1 MIAALN
7 RWCRRIP
14 LLDRWLVGEILAP
27 LLFAVAAFTVVGLS
41 IGVMFELV
49 RRLVEDGLP
58 AWTALQVMLL
68 SLPRFLVLSFP
79 MATLFATLL
88 AYSKLTAN
96 SELTAL
102 RSVGVSTVRLV
113 VPALV
118 LSALLTRVVL
128 LFNDVIVLKAN
139 TQAEVTLQKAL
150 GPAWHGEGQGHHLS
164 RFGRVRNRVPSAA
177 GAQAVVLFPTFRQ
190 GGDGGCDGAG
200 FLKGRIPPDAGGR
213 AALE

>member
-118 LSALLTRVVL
+118 LSALLTGMTL
-128 LFNDVIVLKAN
+128 LFNDVIVPKAN
-139 TQAEVTLQKAL
+139 TRAEVTLQ
-150 GPAWHGEGQGHHLS
+150 LS
-164 RFGRVRNRVPSAA
+164 
-177 GAQAVVLFPTFRQ
+177 L
-190 GGDGGCDGAG
+190 
-200 FLKGRIPPDAGGR
+200 IHI
-213 AALE
+213 